1 MGGYILAGCAAF
13 IASILTFFSGFG
25 LGTILLPVF
34 ALFFPVEVAIATTA
48 VVHFLNNVF
57 KFFLIGRKTDKE
69 ILLKFG
75 LAAIPAAFAGA
86 WLLILLSDWD
96 LSFEFELLGISF
108 SLVPVKIVIG
118 LIMVFF
124 AFFEILPR
132 MKHIT
137 FKKDKLWIG
146 GLISG
151 FFGGLSGH
159 QGAMRSAFLINTGM
173 TKEGFI
179 ATGIS
184 IALVVDLIRMG
195 IYSTGYLNSGIFSH
209 TGLIITSIVAAFA
222 GAIAGRF
229 LLKKITYELIRYVVA
244 IFLVLIG
251 SGLLLGII

>member
-1 MGGYILAGCAAF
+1 MGGYFLVGIAAF
-13 IASILTFFSGFG
+13 IASTLTFFSGFG
-25 LGTILLPVF
+25 VGTILLPVF

-57 KFFLIGRKTDKE
+57 KFCLIGRKTDKNV
-69 ILLKFG
+69 LLKFG

-86 WLLILLSDWD
+86 WLLILLSDWN
-96 LSFEFELLGISF
+96 LSLEFEFLGISF
-108 SLVPVKIVIG
+108 VLVPVKAVIG
-118 LIMVFF
+118 LVMIFF
-124 AFFEILPR
+124 ALFEILPQ

-173 TKEGFI
+173 SKEGFI

-195 IYSTGYLNSGIFSH
+195 IYSAGYLSTGIFSH
-209 TGLIITSIVAAFA
+209 TGLIITAIAAAFA
-222 GAIAGRF
+222 GALAGRF

-244 IFLVLIG
+244 VFLVLIG
-251 SGLLLGII
+251 LGLIAGII